1 MSGIFEQKNDF
12 FAGGYKGQTV
22 YLDPKNDII
31 VVRQG
36 AKRSG
41 FYWSTSISHLV
52 FCVYDDFKKTKASIY

>member
-1 MSGIFEQKNDF
+1 MVKKQKNDF

-52 FCVYDDFKKTKASIY
+52 YRVYDEDKKTKEAIY